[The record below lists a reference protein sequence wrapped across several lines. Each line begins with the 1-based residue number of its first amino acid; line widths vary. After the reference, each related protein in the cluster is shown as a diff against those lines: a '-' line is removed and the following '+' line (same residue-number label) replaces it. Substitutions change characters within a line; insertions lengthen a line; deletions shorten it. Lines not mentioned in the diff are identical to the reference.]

1 MRFLRRV
8 LAEKRLPVW
17 IVAAT
22 MAADAALY
30 SLVVYPSS
38 RARALAEQRAAQAES
53 ALDVARR
60 DLAAAEAALAGTTE
74 AASAVETFYMDVL
87 PRDLA
92 DARARISLRL
102 ADLAVQHGLVMEQR
116 STMPEH
122 DGESRL
128 GRLRMTMRLEGDYRN
143 LRRFVYA
150 LETGAEFLV
159 IEEIALRDGGRD
171 DAAQVLT
178 IGLATYY
185 GVARGTPPEGD

>member
-1 MRFLRRV
+1 MRMFWRV

-22 MAADAALY
+22 LAADLALY
-30 SLVVYPSS
+30 SLVLYPSS
-38 RARALAEQRAAQAES
+38 RARAVAEQRATRAES
-53 ALDVARR
+53 ALDAARR
-60 DLAAAEAALAGTTE
+60 DLAAAEAALGGTTE
-74 AASAVETFYMDVL
+74 AALAVETFYGDVL
-87 PRDLA
+87 PRDLS

-116 STMPEH
+116 STAPEH

-128 GRLRMTMRLEGDYRN
+128 GRLRMTMRLEGDYSN
-143 LRRFVYA
+143 LRRFLYA

-159 IEEIALRDGGRD
+159 IEEIALRDGDRD

-185 GVARGTPPEGD
+185 GVDRGTAREGD